1 MEKGPNQS
9 WTMTPH
15 SDSFCALI
23 PSSARRRRRRRS
35 DAMIV
40 LLMMLM
46 MIMRRV
52 SRWMCMIVKRVIVVV
67 PLPIFAVETR
77 VCHTHANPHRHS
89 DRCL

>member
-23 PSSARRRRRRRS
+23 PSSARRRRRRRRRS

-46 MIMRRV
+46 MIMRRG
-52 SRWMCMIVKRVIVVV
+52 RDGC
-67 PLPIFAVETR
+67 A
-77 VCHTHANPHRHS
+77 
-89 DRCL
+89 

>member
-15 SDSFCALI
+15 SDRFCALI
-23 PSSARRRRRRRS
+23 PSSARRRRRS

-46 MIMRRV
+46 MIMRRG
-52 SRWMCMIVKRVIVVV
+52 RDGC
-67 PLPIFAVETR
+67 A
-77 VCHTHANPHRHS
+77 
-89 DRCL
+89 

>member
-15 SDSFCALI
+15 SDRFCALI
-23 PSSARRRRRRRS
+23 PSSARRRRS

-46 MIMRRV
+46 MIMRRG
-52 SRWMCMIVKRVIVVV
+52 RDGC
-67 PLPIFAVETR
+67 A
-77 VCHTHANPHRHS
+77 
-89 DRCL
+89 

>member
-23 PSSARRRRRRRS
+23 PSSARRRRRRRRS

-46 MIMRRV
+46 MIMRRG
-52 SRWMCMIVKRVIVVV
+52 RDGC
-67 PLPIFAVETR
+67 A
-77 VCHTHANPHRHS
+77 
-89 DRCL
+89 